1 MEINERIDYKHQL
14 NCFMNTKNIKIDKL
28 YEKCVEYSVKIDYGR
43 ILGIFWY
50 ELLENIEFLM
60 NKWIISK

>member
-43 ILGIFWY
+43 ILGIF
-50 ELLENIEFLM
+50 
-60 NKWIISK
+60 